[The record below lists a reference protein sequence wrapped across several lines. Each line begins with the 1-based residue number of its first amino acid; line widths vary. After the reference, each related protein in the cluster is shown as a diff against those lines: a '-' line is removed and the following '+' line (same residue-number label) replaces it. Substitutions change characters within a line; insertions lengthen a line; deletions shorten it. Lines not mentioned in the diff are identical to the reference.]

1 MNTQLLKILGVIMTV
16 AILGSLVALPV
27 SAATEVQH
35 EGTIEKIIK
44 VGMIP
49 NEMLRMKLM
58 EHGIVKILKV
68 DGVWV
73 LISKDTVREGDLM
86 VGAEVETRGTLKKV
100 LAGTVTVT
108 DETEVDLY
116 INDLDVTL
124 TGTIEKIFYHGPMIT
139 GIKVYGIKV
148 IICPKTTTVEGM
160 LKVGAGVKVE
170 GTVKAFLAEE
180 IRVR

>member
-1 MNTQLLKILGVIMTV
+1 MDTKLLKILGVVMTV

-35 EGTIEKIIK
+35 RGTIEKIIK
-44 VGMIP
+44 VDMIP
-49 NEMLRMKLM
+49 HEMLRMKLM

-73 LISKDTVREGDLM
+73 LLTKDTDREGDLM
-86 VGAEVETRGTLKKV
+86 VGAEIDARGTLKKV
-100 LAGTVTVT
+100 LAETVTVT
-108 DETEVDLY
+108 DETDVTLD
-116 INDLDVTL
+116 IDGLDVTL
-124 TGTIEKIFYHGPMIT
+124 TGTIEKIFYRGPEIT

-148 IICPKTTTVEGM
+148 IICPTTMLEGM
-160 LKVGAGVKVE
+160 LKVGAGVEVE
-170 GTVKAFLAEE
+170 GTVKAFLADE